1 MENSNACSYEVKVNM
16 IECTEVITEM
26 DKDSAFMYL
35 IGGHMGV
42 LKAHC
47 FKNLTIIYPN
57 MVQKHKKHK
66 YL

>member
-1 MENSNACSYEVKVNM
+1 M